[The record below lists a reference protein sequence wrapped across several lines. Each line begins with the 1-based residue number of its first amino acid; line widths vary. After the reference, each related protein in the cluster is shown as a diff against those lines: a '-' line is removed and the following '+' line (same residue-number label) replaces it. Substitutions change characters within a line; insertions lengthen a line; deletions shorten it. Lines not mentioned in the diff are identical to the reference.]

1 MKKHTLTI
9 VAAIATIVCT
19 ESLALETRRISIP
32 SGHSRS
38 EDLRFIPSGFRQ
50 HSGSGIVKVTLP
62 PGSSTVVLT
71 AEAGLGSSQVEFP
84 NASGGEGVML
94 EIEVVGDLEEVLRSL
109 KRELDGFD
117 ELEFTKGKSTIRIRG
132 TISNPADW
140 RRFKQVLSLA
150 EFQGKVESLVQVGVD
165 AATIGTLRRD
175 LKEEGVP
182 LCEPGARPE
191 EGQISMDYKF
201 GQIVFSGKVFSASE
215 LNNLIRV
222 LKSQSW
228 LQIDD
233 GNGKLAETKV
243 PAVVNVAIDDSLL
256 ELGVAFVKVSKAA
269 SKNLGAF
276 RKDKQGNLIADSALA
291 VNGVFHGFYDFL
303 TGKHSHNGADQFK
316 IDASLNQTLTAL
328 AGNGVSRER
337 QYGTI
342 RFHANGDPGKTLHLG
357 GKMTITPPPSGEGD
371 APSPQDYE
379 YGFKIINRESR
390 RTSAN
395 TAEADVEIEF
405 NGAPKFENI
414 GGAMKI
420 DQQQKSVH
428 PTVSVPLGQTVAVA
442 GYESLV
448 EDTTLPTGTPIL
460 RHIPIVNWF
469 VSGQG
474 EKYEDE
480 TLLFLVSVRKVDVE
494 SEAPMVPNTP
504 MKDITLD
511 ANTSNKERIKEEE
524 GKTLKHRGCLT
535 PLNWFRW

>member
-1 MKKHTLTI
+1 MNKRILTI
-9 VAAIATIVCT
+9 VATMATIICT
-19 ESLALETRRISIP
+19 ESWALETRRVSIP

-38 EDLRFIPSGFRQ
+38 EDLGFIPSGFRQ

-62 PGSSTVVLT
+62 PGSPMVVLT

-94 EIEVVGDLEEVLRSL
+94 EIEVVGDLDEVLRSL
-109 KRELDGFD
+109 KRELEGFD
-117 ELEFTKGKSTIRIRG
+117 ELEFTKGKNKIRVRG

-140 RRFKQVLSLA
+140 RRFKQVLGLD
-150 EFQGKVESLVQVGVD
+150 EFKTKVESLVQVGVD

-175 LKEEGVP
+175 LMSEGVP
-182 LCEPGARPE
+182 LCEPDTRPE
-191 EGQISMDYKF
+191 EGQIAMDYKF
-201 GQIVFSGKVFSASE
+201 GQIIFSGRVFSAAE
-215 LNNLIRV
+215 LNNLVRV

-228 LQIDD
+228 LQID
-233 GNGKLAETKV
+233 NGKEKLSETKV

-256 ELGVAFVKVSKAA
+256 ELGVAFVKVSKTA

-276 RKDKQGNLIADSALA
+276 TKNRQGNLVADSALA

-316 IDASLNQTLTAL
+316 IDASLDQTLTAL
-328 AGNGVSRER
+328 ADNGVTRER

-342 RFHANGDPGKTLHLG
+342 RFHANGDPGKTLFLG
-357 GKMTITPPPSGEGD
+357 GKMTLTPPASGEGE

-379 YGFKIINRESR
+379 YGFKITNRDSR
-390 RTSAN
+390 RTSSGM
-395 TAEADVEIEF
+395 AEADVEIEF
-405 NGAPKFENI
+405 NGAPEFNSR
-414 GGAMKI
+414 GGAIMIK
-420 DQQQKSVH
+420 QEQKSVH
-428 PTVSVPLGQTVAVA
+428 PTVAVPLGQTVAVA

-448 EDTTLPTGTPIL
+448 ENTTLPTGTPIL

-469 VSGQG
+469 VAGQG
-474 EKYEDE
+474 ESMEDYA
-480 TLLFLVSVRKVDVE
+480 LLFLVSVRKVDVE
-494 SEAPMVPNTP
+494 AEAPMVPNTA

-511 ANTSNKERIKEEE
+511 ANTSNKDRIKEEE
-524 GKTLKHRGCLT
+524 DKTLKHRGCLT

>member
-1 MKKHTLTI
+1 MKQNILFAI
-9 VAAIATIVCT
+9 VAAVSFACADTW
-19 ESLALETRRISIP
+19 ALETRRLSIP
-32 SGHSRS
+32 AGHSRS
-38 EDLRFIPSGFRQ
+38 EDLGFIPSGFRQ
-50 HSGSGIVKVTLP
+50 HSGGGIVKVTLP

-71 AEAGLGSSQVEFP
+71 SEAGLGKSQVEFP
-84 NASGGEGVML
+84 NASGGEGLML
-94 EIEVVGDLEEVLRSL
+94 EIEVVGDIDEVLRSL
-109 KRELDGFD
+109 KKELDGFD
-117 ELEFTKGKSTIRIRG
+117 ELEFTKGKDTVRVRG

-140 RRFKQVLSLA
+140 RRFKQVLNLA
-150 EFQGKVESLVQVGVD
+150 EFRGKVESLVQVGVD

-182 LCEPGARPE
+182 LCEPGTRPQ

-201 GQIVFSGKVFSASE
+201 GQIVFSGKVFAASE
-215 LNNLIRV
+215 RENLIRV

-233 GNGKLAETKV
+233 GKEKLSETKV

-256 ELGVAFVKVSKAA
+256 ELGVAFVKVSKTA

-276 RKDKQGNLIADSALA
+276 RKDRQGNLIADSALA

-474 EKYEDE
+474 EKLEDE

-494 SEAPMVPNTP
+494 NEEPMVPNTA

-511 ANTSNKERIKEEE
+511 ANTDNKTRIKEERE
-524 GKTLKHRGCLT
+524 KNKPDRGCT